1 MPEHNR
7 PRPTRRDKRRWQQ
20 KQRRSR
26 RQLYAV
32 GAVCLA
38 AVAAGALWL
47 VRSQDLRHGATV
59 TTAPPT
65 AASTVTPP
73 PAETALSTVS
83 TPPETE
89 AAPAILPELKEAYER
104 NPDMVG
110 WIRIDGT
117 EVDYPVMY
125 TPREDYYLYRDFDKQ
140 ESKQGCIF
148 IDKHATLEPRD
159 TNLLFHGHNMKDGS
173 MFRTLLEYKKESYYK
188 EHPTIHFDTLYERG
202 EYEIVS
208 VFLSKVYKTSD
219 EVFKY
224 YQFYNAE
231 SEAEFDAYIANVKA
245 MALYDTGVEAQ
256 YGDELI
262 TLSTCEYSTEN
273 GRIAVVARKISQ

>member
-1 MPEHNR
+1 MPERNG
-7 PRPTRRDKRRWQQ
+7 PRPTRRDRRRWRQ

-26 RQLYAV
+26 RRLYAV

-38 AVAAGALWL
+38 AAAAGALWL
-47 VRSQDLRHGATV
+47 ARSQSLRRGATV
-59 TTAPPT
+59 TTAPT
-65 AASTVTPP
+65 RAASTVTPP
-73 PAETALSTVS
+73 AETALSAVS
-83 TPPETE
+83 TPPGTE
-89 AAPAILPELKEAYER
+89 AAPAILPELKAAYER

-117 EVDYPVMY
+117 AVDYPVMY
-125 TPREDYYLYRDFDKQ
+125 TPGKDDYLYRDFDKQ

-173 MFRTLLEYKKESYYK
+173 MFRTLLEYKKESYWK
-188 EHPTIHFDTLYERG
+188 EHPIIHFDTLYERG

-208 VFLSKVYKTSD
+208 VLLSKVYKTSD
-219 EVFKY
+219 KVFKY

-273 GRIAVVARKISQ
+273 GRIAIVARKIAE

>member
-1 MPEHNR
+1 MPERNR
-7 PRPTRRDKRRWQQ
+7 PRPTRRDRRRWRQ

-38 AVAAGALWL
+38 AVATGALWL

-125 TPREDYYLYRDFDKQ
+125 TPGEDYYLYRDFDKQ

-202 EYEIVS
+202 E
-208 VFLSKVYKTSD
+208 
-219 EVFKY
+219 
-224 YQFYNAE
+224 
-231 SEAEFDAYIANVKA
+231 
-245 MALYDTGVEAQ
+245 
-256 YGDELI
+256 
-262 TLSTCEYSTEN
+262 
-273 GRIAVVARKISQ
+273 